1 MCFRLTK
8 SHRRSALQAASAF
21 GKFDK
26 FSVRANATSRE
37 VIAGALGWERWCG
50 LFVAENARPLTRPA

>member
-1 MCFRLTK
+1 MPACAHATPPC
-8 SHRRSALQAASAF
+8 LQAASSF

-37 VIAGALGWERWCG
+37 VIAGGQLP
-50 LFVAENARPLTRPA
+50 PLPLLLLLSQQCQQYPLL

>member
-1 MCFRLTK
+1 MPVCM
-8 SHRRSALQAASAF
+8 SSLQAASSF

-37 VIAGALGWERWCG
+37 VIAGGQLP
-50 LFVAENARPLTRPA
+50 PLPLLLLLLSQQCQQYPLL